1 MERVRRIACINDL
14 SGFGRC
20 SLTVAMPILAAMG
33 FQPCPVP
40 TALLSAHTGYA
51 NPYIRDFTADLE
63 EYLAHWRKL
72 KLTFEAVYTGF
83 LGHARQAAVL
93 EPFLAAQA
101 ARGALCVVD
110 PVMADHGRL
119 YASCLTD
126 TVEAMKRLVAHA
138 AVTTPNLTEAC
149 LLTGT
154 DYETVMA
161 LPEEP
166 RRRQV
171 LSLAARLLESG
182 CRAVVVTGVPT
193 GEGLANVVAS
203 VETPAPLCLC
213 SPRVQRHYAGTGD
226 VFSSVL
232 CGKLLQGQAL
242 PAAVEQTAAFVYRVT
257 RHTADAALPEQD
269 GIEFEPFLR
278 ELAKEGCEDYA
289 G

>member
-1 MERVRRIACINDL
+1 MERVRRVACINDL

-40 TALLSAHTGYA
+40 TVLLSAHTGYA
-51 NPYIRDFTADLE
+51 APHIRDFTEDLE
-63 EYLAHWRKL
+63 AYLAHWRRL
-72 KLTFEAVYTGF
+72 QLTFEAVYTGF
-83 LGHARQAAVL
+83 LGDARQAAVL

-101 ARGALCVVD
+101 AQGAWCLVD

-119 YASCLTD
+119 YASCSTD

-193 GEGLANVVAS
+193 GEELANVVAS
-203 VETPAPLCLC
+203 AETPAPLCLC

-269 GIEFEPFLR
+269 GIVFEPFLR
-278 ELAKEGCEDYA
+278 DLMEEGCEDHA
-289 G
+289 